1 MDQSDSDE
9 GNVSSSET
17 GVSSCVVDS
26 GDRDIVV
33 KRTSVRKLAAKNS
46 SSQSS
51 SSIEEEDGVVSIDS
65 VEEKESND
73 SDAVSIGGIEE
84 DLNYSIIRYCNYEPG
99 LSTDED
105 QEKESNDSD
114 TISSSDTE
122 EDLNYSMNR
131 YRNDEPQ
138 NLDDENCEDFSGEGD
153 TASSQSSNSD
163 LGDTDTGGFDFFWY

>member
-33 KRTSVRKLAAKNS
+33 KRTSVRQLAAKNS

-65 VEEKESND
+65 VEEKNRTT
-73 SDAVSIGGIEE
+73 ATLFPLVAMKKT
-84 DLNYSIIRYCNYEPG
+84 SIIP
-99 LSTDED
+99 
-105 QEKESNDSD
+105 
-114 TISSSDTE
+114 
-122 EDLNYSMNR
+122 
-131 YRNDEPQ
+131 
-138 NLDDENCEDFSGEGD
+138 
-153 TASSQSSNSD
+153 
-163 LGDTDTGGFDFFWY
+163 